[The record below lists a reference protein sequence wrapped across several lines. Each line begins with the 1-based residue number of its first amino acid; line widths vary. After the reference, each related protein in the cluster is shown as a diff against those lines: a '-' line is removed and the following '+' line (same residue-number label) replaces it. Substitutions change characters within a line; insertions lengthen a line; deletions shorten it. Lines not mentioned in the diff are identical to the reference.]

1 MPSRALP
8 NLGLQAFFDPG
19 EDGWDDEMSLNLL
32 LLSVLVQGGV
42 METVS
47 ATPGA
52 PADGDVY
59 LFAGDH
65 PTEANKIA
73 IRDAGAWIYVT
84 PLEGWRV
91 YDRTAN
97 MLLLFT
103 GANWVEFTSGG
114 GGGAAKYRFGFS
126 IENEEPTGTEVL
138 LRHVLQTS
146 VDFAEDF
153 AGSVARLSPGGANPA
168 TNQVFDILLNGS
180 PAGTLT
186 IATTGTITW
195 DGTTFIGAA
204 GDEIRVEAPAAPD
217 PALVGLSVI
226 FYGVEA

>member
-8 NLGLQAFFDPG
+8 NLGLQGFFDPG

-47 ATPGA
+47 ATPGS

-73 IRDAGAWIYVT
+73 IRDDGAWIYVT

-97 MLLLFT
+97 MLMLFT

-114 GGGAAKYRFGFS
+114 SSAAKYRFGFS
-126 IENEEPTGTEVL
+126 IENEAPGSEEVL

-153 AGSVARLSPGGANPA
+153 AGSVARLPPSGSNPA
-168 TNQVFDILLNGS
+168 TNQVFAILLNGAS
-180 PAGTLT
+180 AGTLT
-186 IATTGTITW
+186 ISSAGAITW
-195 DGTTFIGAA
+195 DGTTFIGDP

-217 PALVGLSVI
+217 AALVGVSVI
-226 FYGVEA
+226 IYGVEA